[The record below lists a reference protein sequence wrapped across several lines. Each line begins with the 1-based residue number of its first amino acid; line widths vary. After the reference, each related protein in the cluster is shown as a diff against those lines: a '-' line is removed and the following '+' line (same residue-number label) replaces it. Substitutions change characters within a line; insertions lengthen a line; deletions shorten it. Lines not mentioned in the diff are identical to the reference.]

1 MAIETYTPV
10 KSPKQVPPGSAKPPS
25 KTPGRLPAILLL
37 AGILLVCF
45 IRIRMLSLP
54 LERDEGEYA
63 YCGQLILQGI
73 PPYSMAYNL
82 KLPGTYYSYALM
94 MAAFGQSSRGIHL
107 GLMAVCLGSML
118 LTYFIARRLFDNSVG
133 AIAAVV
139 VGLVSVSP
147 TLYGQAAH
155 ATHFVTFFMLIGFY
169 LLLLASY
176 RHSLLFSLLG
186 GIAMGLAGLCK
197 QPGLFFWLFG
207 PFVLT
212 ILHDKTDCPPGS
224 SQSGA
229 PPRSTL
235 PSLLA
240 YGAGLMIPI
249 GLTLLGLRF
258 AGVFDRFWFWTM
270 VYPQAY
276 GSRIPVMS
284 AWTNF
289 KARLPEVTSVFT
301 ALWVMAGLGVPALL
315 LYPARARS
323 RIVAALFLF
332 FSFLTCIPGFHF
344 RQHYFLP
351 LVPALGIMVGVLI
364 ATINE
369 RAGKRLRAA
378 PLVTAAFFAVAVAG
392 GLIMKRGFFFEQNP
406 TELCRTV
413 YGGNPFPES
422 LPVAQYIKQ
431 NTREDDRIFVY
442 GSEPQL
448 YFYSNRKSATGYIYM
463 YDLAYRH
470 LYLGR
475 MQSDM
480 IREVE
485 LNRPRMIVYVS
496 TTTSWLAEPNVI
508 DPLAGW
514 LAGYLRQNRYVP
526 VFWADINF
534 PRDTIY
540 VSGEMARTYARK
552 SENCMV
558 VFRRGD

>member
-1 MAIETYTPV
+1 
-10 KSPKQVPPGSAKPPS
+10 
-25 KTPGRLPAILLL
+25 
-37 AGILLVCF
+37 
-45 IRIRMLSLP
+45 
-54 LERDEGEYA
+54 
-63 YCGQLILQGI
+63 
-73 PPYSMAYNL
+73 MAYNL

-94 MAAFGQSSRGIHL
+94 MAVFGQSSRGIHL
-107 GLMAVCLGSML
+107 GLMVVCLGSMV
-118 LTYFIARRLFDNSVG
+118 LTYLVARRLFDNHAA

-169 LLLLASY
+169 LLLQASY
-176 RHSLLFSLLG
+176 GHRLLFSLLG
-186 GIAMGLAGLCK
+186 GLAMGLAGLCK
-197 QPGLFFWLFG
+197 QPGMIFWLFG
-207 PFVLT
+207 PFVLL
-212 ILHDKTDCPPGS
+212 ILRDKTDCPPGS
-224 SQSGA
+224 SPSGV
-229 PPRSTL
+229 PPRKAL
-235 PSLLA
+235 LSLLA
-240 YGAGLMIPI
+240 YGAGLMIPL
-249 GLTLLGLRF
+249 GLTILGLRF
-258 AGVFDRFWFWTM
+258 AEVFDRFWFWTM

-276 GSRIPVMS
+276 GSRIPVAS
-284 AWTNF
+284 AWMNF

-315 LYPARARS
+315 LHPARAGS
-323 RIVAALFLF
+323 RVVAALFLI
-332 FSFLTCIPGFHF
+332 FSFLTCIPGFLF

-369 RAGKRLRAA
+369 RAGKRLRSA
-378 PLVTAAFFAVAVAG
+378 PLVTAALFAVIVAS
-392 GLIMKRGFFFEQNP
+392 GLIMQRGFFFEPNL
-406 TELCRTV
+406 TELCRKL

-422 LPVAQYIKQ
+422 LPVAEYIKQ
-431 NTREDDRIFVY
+431 NTREDDRVFVY

-463 YDLAYRH
+463 YDLAYH
-470 LYLGR
+470 HPYLGR

-496 TTTSWLAEPNVI
+496 TSMSWLAEPKVV
-508 DPLAGW
+508 DPLSDW
-514 LAGYLRQNRYVP
+514 LAGYLRRNRYVP

-534 PRDTIY
+534 PRDTVY

-552 SENCMV
+552 SDNCMV